1 MMIMQKYESNNTDKY
16 LQDCTVIIYIYI
28 FVDRKREIEYKKK
41 VRSMFN
47 WHLMLLVHFV
57 GRTTSITISFSPW
70 ESWLTYF
77 SKKISY
83 LIGIVMWKPSCV
95 VLAIRKYRQVLLWTF
110 TFLQEPQ
117 ICTFHTKFFHGE
129 PVTQILLSNSVLE

>member
-1 MMIMQKYESNNTDKY
+1 MQKYESNNTDKY

-70 ESWLTYF
+70 ES
-77 SKKISY
+77 
-83 LIGIVMWKPSCV
+83 
-95 VLAIRKYRQVLLWTF
+95 
-110 TFLQEPQ
+110 
-117 ICTFHTKFFHGE
+117 
-129 PVTQILLSNSVLE
+129 